1 MEEKIVV
8 DYIMGM
14 ANYEHPININMLK
27 VKVPEATQLRM
38 TPFKEGILGHKW
50 LRWFQKRHPKIT
62 LRMAQGL
69 DVGRAKGLCPINV
82 ATFYENLQIML
93 ERGYEPS
100 HIWNCD
106 ESGAQAGR
114 NGGGRVLAKTG
125 IRSVHSVIPKE

>member
-1 MEEKIVV
+1 MEEKKVV

-14 ANYEHPININMLK
+14 ANYGHPININMLK
-27 VKVPEATQLRM
+27 VKVAEATQLRM
-38 TPFKEGILGHKW
+38 TPFREGIPGQGW
-50 LRWFQKRHPKIT
+50 LRWFRKRHPEIT

-106 ESGAQAGR
+106 ESGA
-114 NGGGRVLAKTG
+114 
-125 IRSVHSVIPKE
+125 